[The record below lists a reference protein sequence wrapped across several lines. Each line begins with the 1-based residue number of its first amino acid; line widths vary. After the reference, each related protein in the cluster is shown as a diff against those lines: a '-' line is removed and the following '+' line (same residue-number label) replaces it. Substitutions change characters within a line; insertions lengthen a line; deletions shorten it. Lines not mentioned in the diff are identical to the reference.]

1 MPVSLS
7 LGSLFL
13 VVSRCSCRLI
23 IDNFQYRIVDQF
35 LKRRVIEVGVGYLP
49 FLGGAQ
55 MKHLAPG
62 KRHTDWCVSLVANG
76 LQVGSS

>member
-1 MPVSLS
+1 MSLR

-35 LKRRVIEVGVGYLP
+35 PKRRVIEVGVGDLP

-62 KRHTDWCVSLVANG
+62 KWHADGCVGLVADR
-76 LQVGSS
+76 LHGSSS